1 MKLTLEIIAAILIAT
16 FLAIGVSKAEPM
28 TLTENELD
36 RVTAGY
42 PGMSIVQSLVELNH
56 YGFYLNPI
64 NIVYKINKGIL
75 RDHFYGVHIPPGVRY
90 QDVGGMPAG
99 GPLTSDFAI
108 NRFGY

>member
-1 MKLTLEIIAAILIAT
+1 MKIILELIAAAFIAV

-28 TLTENELD
+28 TLTESELD

-42 PGMSIVQSLVELNH
+42 PGMSLVQSLVELNH

-64 NIVYKINKGIL
+64 NIAYNINRGIL
-75 RDHFYGVHIPPGVRY
+75 TDYFFDYTAPP
-90 QDVGGMPAG
+90 PA
-99 GPLTSDFAI
+99 LTSEYAI